1 MFLFIEL
8 VLNFIVQVFFI
19 LLQNTNHVLLLVP
32 LNLMGQFKIFLSI
45 SPFLASA
52 TIAVHFKLTYDFKIQ
67 IVGKTTLSIYNP

>member
-45 SPFLASA
+45 SLFLASA

>member
-45 SPFLASA
+45 SLFLASA
-52 TIAVHFKLTYDFKIQ
+52 TIAVHFKLTYAFKIQ